1 MSFLRRLFPKRT
13 PRTVNDPVFGKLSYS
28 SHGGGVWSNDAS
40 HILGTPLF
48 QLLVNADEK
57 GPTNRQRQEFR
68 TLLAERDRR
77 FEQLRAVVRRARA
90 ERGLPDAMVEVE
102 AIAVPPFDDAIGDA
116 VWRIWFATQDES
128 EELTFGVETRDW
140 TSFIPF
146 AED

>member
-13 PRTVNDPVFGKLSYS
+13 PRTVNDPAFGKLSYS

-90 ERGLPDAMVEVE
+90 ERGLPDAVVEVE
-102 AIAVPPFDDAIGDA
+102 AIAVPPFDDATG
-116 VWRIWFATQDES
+116 
-128 EELTFGVETRDW
+128 
-140 TSFIPF
+140 
-146 AED
+146 